1 MKFETNFLP
10 VKPPDT
16 GGIGE
21 RLSVDVG
28 VASELLDRASRAARR
43 AQESIG
49 KGEHIDAAER
59 AGQAMMLARRAELI
73 LLTALAAERAALTAL
88 AEQPQQQPQQQTEPP
103 KEAT

>member
-1 MKFETNFLP
+1 MKIQTNFLP
-10 VKPPDT
+10 AKPPDT

-28 VASELLDRASRAARR
+28 VASELLDRASKAASR
-43 AQESIG
+43 AQEAIVESRNL
-49 KGEHIDAAER
+49 DAAEK

-88 AEQPQQQPQQQTEPP
+88 AEQSQAAADSAPGKDE
-103 KEAT
+103 